1 MKNWKNGMKKG
12 LALLLGTAM
21 TAGLLAGCGS
31 EGGSGSSQASGAGSA
46 AEGGNGES
54 ADAADTSEHV
64 DLKMYLIGERTP
76 DFDEV
81 YGKINE
87 ILEEKLN
94 CSISVDFLSWGEHD
108 TKYSLLF
115 SSQEDFDL
123 IFTASSWCH
132 YEQTVSL
139 GGVLSSF
146 GGVHP
151 DLCPGYL
158 GGSPGGGLGSGED

>member
-1 MKNWKNGMKKG
+1 MKNRMKKG
-12 LALLLGTAM
+12 LALLLGAAM
-21 TAGLLAGCGS
+21 TTGLLAGCGS
-31 EGGSGSSQASGAGSA
+31 EGGSENSAASGS
-46 AEGGNGES
+46 EGGNAS
-54 ADAADTSEHV
+54 AEAGGSASDAGGADTSEHV

-115 SSQEDFDL
+115 SSKEDFDL

-139 GGVLSSF
+139 GGFYPLSEEFIQTDRKSTRLNSS
-146 GGVHP
+146 H
-151 DLCPGYL
+151 L
-158 GGSPGGGLGSGED
+158 

>member
-1 MKNWKNGMKKG
+1 MKKRMKK
-12 LALLLGTAM
+12 LTALLTSAM
-21 TAGLLAGCGS
+21 LAMGLLAGCGS
-31 EGGSGSSQASGAGSA
+31 SDNGASSGASAGAESA
-46 AEGGNGES
+46 AQGEES
-54 ADAADTSEHV
+54 TGTVDTSEHV

-115 SSQEDFDL
+115 SSGEDFDL
-123 IFTASSWCH
+123 IFTASAR
-132 YEQTVSL
+132 E
-139 GGVLSSF
+139 
-146 GGVHP
+146 
-151 DLCPGYL
+151 
-158 GGSPGGGLGSGED
+158 